1 MNKLVPHSTP
11 KLLNFEDI
19 KKIGLPTSYI
29 VETPNFY
36 WTNQPDSNFLFEQ
49 IVELKQ
55 SIPTIKVFNTLK
67 VSSFHEEKDDFF
79 QGNTLES
86 AKEFIHEHIK
96 YQFELYLGHLN
107 SKLNILSHKLNDNS
121 ILRFL
126 YKVQE
131 SQNKNQLT
139 IKEQIDIIKN
149 KICIVSFFIENILK
163 ELVQIEEI
171 KINNFILPNNIEKI
185 KNQHSLFK
193 LDLFSPIDQE
203 RFGLRE
209 VSILDLQ
216 FKYNFFF
223 NRMEENKEVK
233 LEFNLET
240 ESSKESTFVSFS
252 KTNKNEFSLNSF
264 REGLYYFFE
273 REDAVEKTQLLISK
287 LKESLS

>member
-1 MNKLVPHSTP
+1 
-11 KLLNFEDI
+11 
-19 KKIGLPTSYI
+19 
-29 VETPNFY
+29 
-36 WTNQPDSNFLFEQ
+36 
-49 IVELKQ
+49 
-55 SIPTIKVFNTLK
+55 VFNTLK
-67 VSSFHEEKDDFF
+67 ISSFHDEKDDFF
-79 QGNTLES
+79 QGVTLES
-86 AKEFIHEHIK
+86 AEEFIYEHIK
-96 YQFELYLGHLN
+96 YQFELYLAHLN
-107 SKLNILSHKLNDNS
+107 SELNILSHKLNNS

-131 SQNKNQLT
+131 SQNQLT
-139 IKEQIDIIKN
+139 MKEQIDAIKN

-163 ELVQIEEI
+163 ELIQIEEI

-193 LDLFSPIDQE
+193 LDLFSPIDQKT
-203 RFGLRE
+203 FGLRE

-264 REGLYYFFE
+264 REGQYYFFD
-273 REDAVEKTQLLISK
+273 REDAVVKTKKLINK
-287 LKESLS
+287 LIESLS